1 LRNRRLVK
9 PPERF
14 QIDYACS
21 SLHHEQKQ
29 SVAEKVRIVNRTV
42 V

>member
-1 LRNRRLVK
+1 MSRVPSQLRNRKLVK
-9 PPERF
+9 QLERF

-29 SVAEKVRIVNRTV
+29 SVADKV
-42 V
+42 